1 MRYISVCCVVG
12 IIAGF
17 CIGPG
22 KLFYTAY
29 LQKDKILERT
39 LDKKVIKKATLTR
52 LHMATHWVYL
62 SGPSIIMFM
71 KVSML
76 W

>member
-1 MRYISVCCVVG
+1 MEHILRYYMYLIYVYIYILTFFFSILLQVHLLFMRYISVCCVVG

-39 LDKKVIKKATLTR
+39 LDKL
-52 LHMATHWVYL
+52 
-62 SGPSIIMFM
+62 
-71 KVSML
+71 
-76 W
+76 